1 MNSRTLLP
9 SLSLLAFL
17 VLELAAQPAAAQ
29 GAPGTAS
36 PQGPNSQGPMIVER
50 VKSGFLVAP
59 DVKITEVDNSTS
71 ELVGA
76 YAGWLTDQTFFIGG
90 GGYWLANSSGDRD
103 MGYGGLVVQWFV
115 RAREPIGFTLK
126 GLIGGGATS
135 ASSTVNR
142 VIRVPDGRGGR
153 FDPGRGGTTV
163 APVRVYTD
171 TGFFVAEPEVDVLVR
186 ITRSMRL
193 TAGVGYRFIA
203 AEYGDDSRI
212 RGAVGS
218 IGIQIGGGY

>member
-1 MNSRTLLP
+1 MNSRKLLP

-17 VLELAAQPAAAQ
+17 VVELVAQPAAAQ

-90 GGYWLANSSGDRD
+90 GGYWLANTSGDRD
-103 MGYGGLVVQWFV
+103 MGTAVWLSSGSCGPGN
-115 RAREPIGFTLK
+115 R
-126 GLIGGGATS
+126 S
-135 ASSTVNR
+135 ASPLR
-142 VIRVPDGRGGR
+142 
-153 FDPGRGGTTV
+153 
-163 APVRVYTD
+163 A
-171 TGFFVAEPEVDVLVR
+171 
-186 ITRSMRL
+186 
-193 TAGVGYRFIA
+193 
-203 AEYGDDSRI
+203 
-212 RGAVGS
+212 
-218 IGIQIGGGY
+218 